1 MKHPLGQ
8 IGNKTLANEVHQVM
22 MINNDNYSYSFKWC
36 FSVQSMP
43 AKKLVREQ
51 QVCPRSPSTVN
62 KQLSQTLRCKTI

>member
-1 MKHPLGQ
+1 MKDPLGQ

-43 AKKLVREQ
+43 IASKKIGAGTA
-51 QVCPRSPSTVN
+51 S
-62 KQLSQTLRCKTI
+62 LSAESLNC